1 MKAHVIPIG
10 NSKGIRIPRALLEL
24 CHIRNAVDLNV
35 QGEVII
41 IRPIRRRPRV
51 GWEEAFQKMHE
62 NRDDQLLIGDAIDL
76 DFEQWEW

>member
-1 MKAHVIPIG
+1 MRTHVIPIG

-35 QGEVII
+35 QGEVIS

>member
-10 NSKGIRIPRALLEL
+10 NSKGIRLPRALLEL

-41 IRPIRRRPRV
+41 IRPMKRRPRT
-51 GWEEAFQKMHE
+51 GWEEAFQTMHE
-62 NRDDQLLIGDAIDL
+62 NRDDQLLIRDTVDL
-76 DFEQWEW
+76 DLGPWEW